1 MKPTMFKSLLSAT
14 VVASLVTGCVAKQD
28 APPAAVANAIPKAD
42 QVQIKLPASA
52 MRDSATIGQLA
63 TYYLATRGVTQTF
76 NGGSAW
82 VLILIHTIVQFPVTS
97 VNGNVYTWGPW
108 QGQALD
114 PSVYKLDVTA
124 NADGT
129 FDYVLSGH
137 AKSDTTD
144 HFLAVIDG
152 HADPRPGELQGN
164 GTFLIDFDA
173 ARTVDPIDN
182 ANNHGQVSANY
193 DLAAKHLDLTIM
205 STDANGQPASL
216 DYSYDETAD
225 GGGSMLLQLLAN
237 VGGTAAEENVTL
249 HSRWTSAGAGR
260 GDARLAGG
268 DLGSQQA
275 IASECWSGGSFLRT
289 YYTDNVN
296 FNPTEGDP
304 ATCAFTD
311 VSLPPVQ

>member
-1 MKPTMFKSLLSAT
+1 MNKIFQSLLSTT
-14 VVASLVTGCVAKQD
+14 VVASLVTGCIAKQES
-28 APPAAVANAIPKAD
+28 PPEAIAKAIPKSD
-42 QVQIKLPASA
+42 QVQIKLPANA
-52 MRDSATIGQLA
+52 MRIAGAPAVGDLA
-63 TYYLATRGVTQTF
+63 TFYVVTRGVTQTF

-97 VNGNVYTWGPW
+97 VSGNTYTWGPW
-108 QGQALD
+108 AGNALD
-114 PSVYKLDVTA
+114 PAIYKLDVTA

-137 AKSDTTD
+137 SKQDTSA

-173 ARTVDPIDN
+173 ARAVDPIDN
-182 ANNHGQVSANY
+182 ANNKGQVSVDY

-205 STDANGQPASL
+205 STDANNQAVSL
-216 DYSYDETAD
+216 DYSYDETSS
-225 GGGSMLLQLLAN
+225 GGGSMLLDVIGN

-249 HSRWTSAGAGR
+249 HSRWEPTGAGR
-260 GDARLAGG
+260 GDARIAGG
-268 DLGSQQA
+268 DLGSAQA
-275 IASECWSGGSFLRT
+275 IASECWSSAFLRT

-296 FNPTEGDP
+296 LNPTEGD
-304 ATCAFTD
+304 AGTCAFTD
-311 VSLPPVQ
+311 VSLPPAK